1 MACKAAF
8 SSTADDNNFNNDF
21 VPLEQVND
29 TISKIEAWKAANP
42 DVYLFMPSWADDNYF
57 MQLYTPKRIT
67 ADALETTM
75 TNGEAVL
82 NKEAE
87 NGHSVTS
94 ICSEFVELDLKTKD
108 VPSNIVDNA
117 ASQVVLVQKL
127 TQVEASLRA
136 ETNASNAFHA
146 APIKPNKSRELKQ
159 KTKASQI
166 RLDNTRELAALA
178 IEKECHFI
186 PRKLFLS
193 SVDTFKLAPETRLST
208 TIRPEETKHAKPKG
222 FLYKLPCIMITGI
235 SPMEESRVVRPRRS
249 LRDRVLRLL
258 GLKR

>member
-8 SSTADDNNFNNDF
+8 NSTADDNNFHNDF
-21 VPLEQVND
+21 VPLEQMND
-29 TISKIEAWKAANP
+29 TISKIEAWKAANA

-67 ADALETTM
+67 TTALEITM
-75 TNGEAVL
+75 ANGETVL

-94 ICSEFVELDLKTKD
+94 ICSEFVELDMKTKD
-108 VPSNIVDNA
+108 VSPNIVDNA
-117 ASQVVLVQKL
+117 ASQAVIVQKVN
-127 TQVEASLRA
+127 QVEASLRA
-136 ETNASNAFHA
+136 ETNASIAFHA
-146 APIKPNKSRELKQ
+146 APMKPDKSQELKH
-159 KTKASQI
+159 KTKAVQ
-166 RLDNTRELAALA
+166 NTGELAALE
-178 IEKECHFI
+178 IEKDCHFI

-193 SVDTFKLAPETRLST
+193 SVQTFKLAPETRLST
-208 TIRPEETKHAKPKG
+208 TIRPEKTKPVKPKR
-222 FLYKLPCIMITGI
+222 FLYKLPCITGI

-249 LRDRVLRLL
+249 WRDRVLRFL